1 MGGERQRA
9 ADLPAPAP
17 SGVDW
22 KRNLAALWVAEFLAL
37 FGFSFVMPFLALYL
51 HQDLGVRSPHQL
63 GLWTG
68 VASGVSGFT
77 MAVAG
82 PIWGI
87 FADRY
92 GRRPMLIRAM
102 VGGAVCVGLL
112 SLVQSPWELVALRFV
127 QGATAGTV
135 AAATALVASET
146 PRRKVGYALGV
157 LASAFALGEAAGPI
171 AGGLATTLIGFR
183 PVFLITTGLLLLGIL
198 PVVLVV
204 RESPPASRVQPPPDQ
219 VTGSVRRTGLR
230 SIPRPVLLTLLALVV
245 AQVLVQFAY
254 AGSQQMVAL
263 RLLAIV
269 PRDPNLATGVAF
281 ACAGI
286 ATAIAASLYG
296 RLSGRFGYRRFAAT
310 GALLFAA
317 AILTAALAPA
327 IGVLVIGVAAYGF
340 FFGCVNPSLSTLI
353 GLHTPR
359 AVQARVYG
367 VSGSANA
374 VGFSTGPFLSG
385 MVAAAINPQA
395 AMLVTAA
402 AAVALTV
409 VLWFTVRDPGDA
421 QKGPELAAGR
431 DPASDGSA
439 EGA

>member
-1 MGGERQRA
+1 MEGETQGA

-17 SGVDW
+17 AQVDW
-22 KRNLAALWVAEFLAL
+22 RRNLAALWVAEFLAL

-51 HQDLGVRSPHQL
+51 HQDLGVRNPHQL

-68 VASGVSGFT
+68 VASGVSGLT

-112 SLVQSPWELVALRFV
+112 ALVQSPWELVGLRFV
-127 QGATAGTV
+127 QGALSGTV

-171 AGGLATTLIGFR
+171 AGGMATALFGFR
-183 PVFLITTGLLLLGIL
+183 PVFLVTTALLLLGIL

-204 RESPPASRVQPPPDQ
+204 RESPPSSRVQPSPDQ
-219 VTGSVRRTGLR
+219 AAGTVPRATLR

-245 AQVLVQFAY
+245 AQILVQFAY

-269 PRDPNLATGVAF
+269 PQHPNLATGIAF
-281 ACAGI
+281 GCAGI
-286 ATAIAASLYG
+286 ATATAATLYG
-296 RLSGRFGYRRFAAT
+296 RLSGRFGYQRFAAT
-310 GALLFAA
+310 AALVFGG
-317 AILTAALAPA
+317 AILLAALAPA
-327 IGVLVIGVAAYGF
+327 IGVLVVGVAVYGF

-385 MVAAAINPQA
+385 VVAAAFNPQA
-395 AMLVTAA
+395 AMLLTAGA
-402 AAVALTV
+402 ALVLAV
-409 VLWFTVRDPGDA
+409 VLWLAVRDPGDA
-421 QKGPELAAGR
+421 QKDPERAPGR
-431 DPASDGSA
+431 DPAPDQPSSA
-439 EGA
+439 

>member
-1 MGGERQRA
+1 MGGQTQDA
-9 ADLPAPAP
+9 AELPAPAP
-17 SGVDW
+17 SRVDW

-51 HQDLGVRSPHQL
+51 HQDLGVRNPHQL

-77 MAVAG
+77 MAIAG

-112 SLVQSPWELVALRFV
+112 ALVRSPWELVGLRFV

-171 AGGLATTLIGFR
+171 AGGLATALFGFR
-183 PVFLITTGLLLLGIL
+183 PIFLVTTALLLLGIL

-204 RESPPASRVQPPPDQ
+204 RESPPTSRVQPPSDRMTTPA
-219 VTGSVRRTGLR
+219 RRAGLR
-230 SIPRPVLLTLLALVV
+230 AISRPVLLTLLALVV
-245 AQVLVQFAY
+245 AQTLVQFAY

-269 PRDPNLATGVAF
+269 PQHPNLATGIAF
-281 ACAGI
+281 GCAGI

-296 RLSGRFGYRRFAAT
+296 RLSGRFSYQRFAAT
-310 GALLFAA
+310 AALIFAG
-317 AILTAALAPA
+317 AILLAALAPA
-327 IGVLVIGVAAYGF
+327 LGMLVVGVAAYGF
-340 FFGCVNPSLSTLI
+340 CFGCVSPSLSTLI

-374 VGFSTGPFLSG
+374 VGFSSGPFLSG
-385 MVAAAINPQA
+385 MVAAAFNPQA
-395 AMLVTAA
+395 AMLLTAA
-402 AAVALTV
+402 AAVLLTV
-409 VLWFTVRDPGDA
+409 VLWFTVQDPGDA
-421 QKGPELAAGR
+421 QRGPEAAPGR
-431 DPASDGSA
+431 DAAPDGSA
-439 EGA
+439 ESA